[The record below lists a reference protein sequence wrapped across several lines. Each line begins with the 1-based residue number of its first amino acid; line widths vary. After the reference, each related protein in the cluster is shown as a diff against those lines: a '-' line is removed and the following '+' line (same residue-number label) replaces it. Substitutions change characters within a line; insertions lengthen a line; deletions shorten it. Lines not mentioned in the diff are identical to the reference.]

1 MTTDG
6 ANIQLMNGVITPIT
20 VADSIINAKIVKPLQ
35 GGFIVLQNNNGILFP
50 ASSNLQT
57 GAIQAYPVAI
67 NMNQLAA
74 QVPESSSYLMLLL
87 GLIGIRQTSKRYAL
101 KPHHAA

>member
-1 MTTDG
+1 MTTDD
-6 ANIQLMNGVITPIT
+6 ANIQLLNGVITPIT
-20 VADSIINAKIVKPLQ
+20 VVDSIINTKIVKPLQ
-35 GGFIVLQNNNGILFP
+35 GGFIVLKDNNGVLFP

-57 GAIQAYPVAI
+57 GAIQAGPVAI

-87 GLIGIRQTSKRYAL
+87 G
-101 KPHHAA
+101 